1 MCLHGCRPTLCG
13 ISSLMVVVVV
23 VVSGVVFLDISVTA
37 VVASQVSTN
46 KIIPPQVVLP
56 ICPHPQLL
64 EFPWL
69 WSQFGCDGGRFGGC
83 AFRSIPLLGQS
94 KVC

>member
-1 MCLHGCRPTLCG
+1 
-13 ISSLMVVVVV
+13 
-23 VVSGVVFLDISVTA
+23 
-37 VVASQVSTN
+37 VSTN